1 MKLDFFKMQAQGNDY
16 IYFDFIDKPFPNIDI
31 SKLAI
36 KLSNRNFN
44 IGSDGIVLILNS
56 TTCDAKMRMFNADG
70 SEGKMCGSALRCVSY
85 YISQKTGKNEVKV
98 ETLSGIKIGLIKD
111 INERL
116 ITIDLGVPEFI
127 RNEEIEINN
136 HTGSLIS
143 VGNPHFVTF
152 VKSFSEN
159 IAKYQGSIIDNP
171 AYFPDSIN
179 VEFVKKISK
188 HEIEIK
194 VWERGSGATLAC
206 GTGAC
211 AASFCGIEK
220 GILSSPVNVQMPG
233 GSVTVELKKS
243 NIFLTGKV
251 EYVFDG
257 SIEI

>member
-1 MKLDFFKMQAQGNDY
+1 MKLDFFKMQAKGNDY
-16 IYFDFIDKPFPNIDI
+16 IYFDLNDKPFPNIDI

-36 KLSNRNFN
+36 KLSERNFS

-56 TTCDAKMRMFNADG
+56 TTCNAKMRMFNADG

-85 YISQKTGKNEVKV
+85 YLSQKSGKDEVTV
-98 ETLSGIKIGLIKD
+98 ETLAGIKTGLIIDKK
-111 INERL
+111 ERL
-116 ITIDLGVPEFI
+116 VTIDLGVPEFI
-127 RNEEIEINN
+127 QNEEVEINELKGN
-136 HTGSLIS
+136 LILI
-143 VGNPHFVTF
+143 GNPHFVTF
-152 VKSFSEN
+152 IKSLSEN

-171 AYFPDSIN
+171 AYFPDGIN

-206 GTGAC
+206 GIGAC
-211 AASFCGIEK
+211 AAAFSGIKKEI
-220 GILSSPVNVQMPG
+220 ILSPVIVQMPG